1 MNRRRFLASVPLALL
16 YVRTG
21 QALAQVPAAA
31 GLRVLAARRSFRF
44 GSAIDLQNIKDP
56 IAAEIY
62 IDNVNS
68 ITPRNEL
75 KWSATEKRPGVFSF
89 GSADGCI
96 CAQKQHEGL
105 WPYADLVSR
114 PGLGV

>member
-1 MNRRRFLASVPLALL
+1 MKRRRFLASVPLALL

-31 GLRVLAARRSFRF
+31 GLRALADKKSVRF
-44 GSAIDLQNIKDP
+44 GSAIDLQNINDP
-56 IAAEIY
+56 IASEIY

-75 KWSATEKRPGVFSF
+75 KWNATEKR
-89 GSADGCI
+89 
-96 CAQKQHEGL
+96 
-105 WPYADLVSR
+105 
-114 PGLGV
+114 